1 MSIDGEIVHHRI
13 FDEVISSITDLGSGL
28 LLLADKSN
36 RLLVYNRV
44 TDKIIDS
51 LALDSS
57 VKYLAY
63 HEVSRRVTAVSE
75 HKLYSTKVDELSWRS
90 IDLDDGITIEKVVGI
105 DDVIVTLDS
114 GSQQVYN
121 QFSELQA
128 SRYLSGQRSYELAIN
143 SQRLVVGSERV
154 RSRF

>member
-51 LALDSS
+51 LALDGS
-57 VKYLAY
+57 VKCLAY

-75 HKLYSTKVDELSWRS
+75 HKLYSTKVDELGWR
-90 IDLDDGITIEKVVGI
+90 
-105 DDVIVTLDS
+105 
-114 GSQQVYN
+114 
-121 QFSELQA
+121 
-128 SRYLSGQRSYELAIN
+128 
-143 SQRLVVGSERV
+143 
-154 RSRF
+154 